1 MMDWIVDALKNGV
14 LILIAVVG
22 FFIRR
27 DMAKSDTRLELLESK
42 IDKLDEYTHKK
53 DLDRAIEGQ
62 NREIKLMID
71 PIKESLKD
79 IKDSLKDKV
88 SRDSYVNRP

>member
-1 MMDWIVDALKNGV
+1 MEWLSDIFKNSA

-22 FFIRR
+22 FFIKR
-27 DMAKSDTRLELLESK
+27 DMAKSDARLDSLETK

-71 PIKESLKD
+71 PIRESLKE
-79 IKDSLKDKV
+79 IKETLKEKV
-88 SRDSYVNRP
+88 SRDSHIKRP